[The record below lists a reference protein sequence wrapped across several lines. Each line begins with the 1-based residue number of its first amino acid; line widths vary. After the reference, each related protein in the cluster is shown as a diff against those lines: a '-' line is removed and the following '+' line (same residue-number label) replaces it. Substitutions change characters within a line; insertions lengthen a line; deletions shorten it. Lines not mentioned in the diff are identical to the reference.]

1 VSAAVVSV
9 FAFVTAS
16 WFPFVREAYWAA
28 IAGVVSLFPERK
40 ATMRAAVPQLFGSAV
55 GGLVGWAS
63 ASWWR
68 HDPILYG
75 VAVLVAIGVCYLLR
89 CPDAARLAA
98 VAVTIV
104 TLIPLR
110 ATPQAVALHRFVEV
124 SYGVACAI
132 GYTAA
137 VGLVERWWRRWRERR
152 TGQRDRNQAPRR
164 LTTPPERPPATG

>member
-1 VSAAVVSV
+1 VSAAVVAV
-9 FAFVTAS
+9 VAFVTAS
-16 WFPFVREAYWAA
+16 RFPFVREAYWAA

-104 TLIPLR
+104 TLIPR
-110 ATPQAVALHRFVEV
+110 STTPQAVALHRFVEV

-137 VGLVERWWRRWRERR
+137 VGFVARLWSRRRERR
-152 TGQRDRNQAPRR
+152 TGQRGRHPVPPP
-164 LTTPPERPPATG
+164 LTTPPDRPPATG